1 MCCVLT
7 VLIFLGPRV
16 AGIVWWLIQPARWV
30 GTTPASAFS
39 SWIWP
44 VLGIIFLPWTTLMF
58 VILAPGGIHGFFEW
72 LFMVFAVIIDI
83 GSYGGGGYGNR
94 SLFPGTGYD

>member
-1 MCCVLT
+1 MCCVVT
-7 VLIFLGPRV
+7 VLLFLGPRI
-16 AGIVWWLIQPARWV
+16 AGIVWWIIQPARWV
-30 GTTPASAFS
+30 GSSPLSAFS

-44 VLGIIFLPWTTLMF
+44 VLGLIFLPWTTIMF

-72 LFMVFAVIIDI
+72 LFMVFALIIDI